1 MTLSNDKPVACA
13 AYHLACGG
21 HNGPM
26 FPNVHLPP
34 GLSGTERG
42 RRLGQATQAQARHSR
57 DTYARLF
64 AHCGI
69 DWASACARAL
79 TYRPV
84 IEALDA
90 ELMREIEGLAD
101 GCGLTLAEVLAL
113 NCRTEILP
121 PGFLGDAGHEAAQAL
136 AANRAA
142 GLPDWLEGR
151 PLDPAVDGGECTA
164 MAVGPSASRNGHA
177 WLAQNWDW
185 LGRQRPAL
193 VLLHSHTS
201 QGTPFISL
209 TEGGML
215 AKIGMNAH
223 GFALGL
229 NILRSHDDGRRPGV
243 PVHVLLRHL
252 LSCPSVAAVRQALE
266 RIGHTL
272 GFGAAS
278 NIPCADAHGE
288 VACFEVAPAG
298 WAELRP
304 DQGVVVHTNHFVCDR
319 LLDAQAPMGLTLSSQ
334 PRLDTAH
341 RHAANRPLDQAA
353 LETFLRDESDG
364 HLSICRSPDPQLPP
378 EGRVE
383 SVAGI
388 VMDTAAREIW
398 IAPDVPKRC
407 AFERID
413 TTALQTPV

>member
-1 MTLSNDKPVACA
+1 MFVRTLITPGQTGRAQGQQQG
-13 AYHLACGG
+13 LAVRA
-21 HNGPM
+21 H
-26 FPNVHLPP
+26 
-34 GLSGTERG
+34 
-42 RRLGQATQAQARHSR
+42 ARHSR
-57 DTYARLF
+57 NTYARLF

-69 DWASACARAL
+69 DWASACERAL
-79 TYRPV
+79 AYRPV
-84 IEALDA
+84 IEALDPS
-90 ELMREIEGLAD
+90 LMREIEGLAE
-101 GCGLTLAEVLAL
+101 GCGLALAEVLAL

-121 PGFLGDAGHEAAQAL
+121 PGFLGAATVDARLAL
-136 AANRAA
+136 EANRAA
-142 GLPDWLEGR
+142 GLPDWLADDT
-151 PLDPAVDGGECTA
+151 LDPAIEEGECTA
-164 MAVGPSASRNGHA
+164 MVVDPTAARNGQT

-193 VLLHSHTS
+193 VLLHASTP
-201 QGTPFISL
+201 QGARFITL

-252 LSCPSVAAVRQALE
+252 LGFPSVAAVRLELE
-266 RIGHTL
+266 RIDRTL

-278 NIPCADAHGE
+278 NIPCADAGGE

-304 DQGVVVHTNHFVCDR
+304 EQGVAVHTNHFVCDR
-319 LLDAQAPMGLTLSSQ
+319 LLNAQAPMGQTLSSQ
-334 PRLDTAH
+334 PRLDTA
-341 RHAANRPLDQAA
+341 RQHARQVPLDFAA
-353 LETFLRDESDG
+353 LQTFLRDESDA
-364 HLSICRSPDPQLPP
+364 HLSICRSPDPALPP

-388 VMDTAAREIW
+388 IMNTGTREVW
-398 IAPDVPKRC
+398 IAPDVPSRC
-407 AFERID
+407 AFEPID
-413 TTALQTPV
+413 TAWLKAA

>member
-1 MTLSNDKPVACA
+1 MVR
-13 AYHLACGG
+13 
-21 HNGPM
+21 M
-26 FPNVHLPP
+26 FMSTHIPP
-34 GLSGTERG
+34 GLSGMAQG
-42 RRLGQATQAQARHSR
+42 RLQGQAVRAHARHSR
-57 DTYARLF
+57 NTYARLF

-69 DWASACARAL
+69 DWATACERAL
-79 TYRPV
+79 AYRPV

-90 ELMREIEGLAD
+90 ELMREIEGLAE

-121 PGFLGDAGHEAAQAL
+121 PGFLGASAVDARAAL
-136 AANRAA
+136 AANSVA
-142 GLPDWLEGR
+142 GLPDWLEGDG
-151 PLDPAVDGGECTA
+151 LDPAAEEGECTA
-164 MAVGPSASRNGHA
+164 MAVSPAAALGGQT

-185 LGRQRPAL
+185 LGRQRQAL
-193 VLLHSHTS
+193 VLLHA
-201 QGTPFISL
+201 GTAEGTRFITL

-215 AKIGMNAH
+215 AKIGMNQH

-229 NILRSHDDGRRPGV
+229 NILRSHDDGRRLGV

-252 LSCPSVAAVRQALE
+252 LRFASVAAVRDELG
-266 RIGHTL
+266 RIGRTL

-278 NIPCADAHGE
+278 NIPCADASGD

-304 DQGVVVHTNHFVCDR
+304 EQGVVVHTNHFVCDS
-319 LLDAQAPMGLTLSSQ
+319 LLGAQAPMGQTLSSQ
-334 PRLDTAH
+334 PRLETA
-341 RHAANRPLDQAA
+341 RAHARQAPLGLDALQA
-353 LETFLRDESDG
+353 FLRDESDG
-364 HLSICRSPDPQLPP
+364 HLSICRSPDPALPP

-388 VMDTAAREIW
+388 VMNPTKCELW
-398 IAPDVPKRC
+398 IAPDVPSRC

-413 TTALQTPV
+413 TRSLQAGEAG